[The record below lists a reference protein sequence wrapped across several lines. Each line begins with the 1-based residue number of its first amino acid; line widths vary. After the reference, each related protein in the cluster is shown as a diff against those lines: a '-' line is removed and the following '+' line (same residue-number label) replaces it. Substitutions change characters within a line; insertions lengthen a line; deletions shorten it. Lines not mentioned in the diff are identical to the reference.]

1 MARDRDDDQ
10 LHEEGEF
17 SLESIL
23 KEFGSGAAPEE
34 PEDGPEEEAASVP
47 EAVPEDEKGSDWRED
62 TVPFPV
68 RPRGEEPRPERAP
81 RREEPEKAPPEAPQA
96 APPAPAQPPEVRE
109 TPKILEFPGQTAQPE
124 PEPESLVAAGLDS
137 LRRRADEFAG
147 HMYEEASAAVA
158 PEVRKAEKL
167 IPGVDVEEKKA
178 PPPARERKP
187 RKKRPPAPDIPPAEL
202 AKRYGKGLK
211 GARGRCALVFLL
223 VAALFYMTLA
233 EIRPLPL
240 PAPLAGNAAWR
251 CYTLAGLQV
260 AAILLGFDGF
270 VQALIRPFQGCT
282 GMDTV
287 AALANLA
294 VLMDALTLPTMSDG
308 VIRRQPLCAV
318 AGLCLWCVLW
328 GNLQKRRGQRLAC
341 RTAAAVAEPYLVT
354 RDEGKWNNRGT
365 YVKWPGP
372 PAGFG
377 SQIQSLDGAERIYRY
392 LAPLILIAGVLFSLM
407 ASVGR
412 ERPEDLLWCL
422 GAILCAAT
430 PLSATLCFALPWRKL
445 SARLSKSGAALAGW
459 EGLTNTRGSANLLLT
474 DTDLFPPG
482 AVKLN
487 GVKIFGDVSID
498 KVIAVTATAI
508 RDSGSGLNKVF
519 YDLLRSQGALYRRG
533 EQFTTYEGGGV
544 SEVIRGEL
552 VLVGSA
558 PFMVLM
564 DVPLPQ
570 GLNVKNA
577 VFCAINGELAGIFAL
592 NYTLSGAAPLAI
604 DTLIHARVTP
614 VLATRDFNL
623 IPSMLRQRFKLPVEK
638 LEFPPVERR
647 RELSEEPQPHSDTLT
662 AVLCREGLGPYAE
675 AVVGS
680 RRLRSAVRL
689 SAALACLGSMVGAVL
704 AFYLTFVAAY
714 SSLTPMNLTVFLLM
728 WLVPAP
734 LISGWV
740 NRY

>member
-1 MARDRDDDQ
+1 MAKDRDDDRRQ
-10 LHEEGEF
+10 EDEF
-17 SLESIL
+17 SLDAIL
-23 KEFGSGAAPEE
+23 KEFGSGAPPEPEE
-34 PEDGPEEEAASVP
+34 PEEETASLSG
-47 EAVPEDEKGSDWRED
+47 ETPEDEKGSDWREN

-68 RPRGEEPRPERAP
+68 QPKGEAP
-81 RREEPEKAPPEAPQA
+81 GPEPEPALPPEAK
-96 APPAPAQPPEVRE
+96 E

-124 PEPESLVAAGLDS
+124 PEAEPENLVAAGLDS

-158 PEVRKAEKL
+158 PEVRRAEKL
-167 IPGVDVEEKKA
+167 IPGVDVEEQKA
-178 PPPARERKP
+178 PPPVRERKP

-211 GARGRCALVFLL
+211 GARGRCALVFIL

-233 EIRPLPL
+233 EVRPLPL
-240 PAPLAGNAAWR
+240 PAPLAGSAVWR
-251 CYTLAGLQV
+251 CYVLAGLQIV
-260 AAILLGFDGF
+260 AILLGFDGF
-270 VQALIRPFQGCT
+270 LQALIRPFQSRT

-294 VLMDALTLPTMSDG
+294 VLMGALTLPTLSEG
-308 VIRRQPLCAV
+308 VLQRQPLCAV

-365 YVKWPGP
+365 YAKWPGS

-377 SQIQSLDGAERIYRY
+377 SQIQGLDGAERIYRY
-392 LAPLILIAGVLFSLM
+392 LAPLILIAGVLFSIM

-412 ERPEDLLWCL
+412 ERPEDFLWCL

-459 EGLTNTRGSANLLLT
+459 EGLIHTTGSANLLLT
-474 DTDLFPPG
+474 DMDLFPPG

-498 KVIAVTATAI
+498 KVIAVTATVI

-519 YDLLRSQGALYRRG
+519 YDLLRSQGTLYRRG
-533 EQFTTYEGGGV
+533 EQFTAYEGGGA

-604 DTLIHARVTP
+604 DTLIRSRVTP

-647 RELSEEPQPHSDTLT
+647 RELSEESQPHSDVLT

-680 RRLRSAVRL
+680 RRLRVAVRL
-689 SAALACLGSMVGAVL
+689 SAALACLGSMVGAAL

-714 SSLTPMNLTVFLLM
+714 NSLTAANLTIFLLM

>member
-1 MARDRDDDQ
+1 MSDYRDDDQ
-10 LHEEGEF
+10 LNEEGQF

-23 KEFGSGAAPEE
+23 KEFGSGAPAEE
-34 PEDGPEEEAASVP
+34 PPAGPAQEEET
-47 EAVPEDEKGSDWRED
+47 DWRED

-68 RPRGEEPRPERAP
+68 RPKGEEVPQ
-81 RREEPEKAPPEAPQA
+81 EEPEEAPEEEEVPSPS
-96 APPAPAQPPEVRE
+96 PPPQPEKPREV
-109 TPKILEFPGQTAQPE
+109 PKVLEFPGQAVQPE
-124 PEPESLVAAGLDS
+124 PEAEPENPVAVGIDN

-147 HMYEEASAAVA
+147 HMYEEASAAVS

-167 IPGVDVEEKKA
+167 IPGVDVEEEKK
-178 PPPARERKP
+178 PSRPVRERKP
-187 RKKRPPAPDIPPAEL
+187 RKKRPPAPDVPPAEL

-233 EIRPLPL
+233 QTMSLPV
-240 PAPLAGNAAWR
+240 PEPLAGNAAWR
-251 CYTLAGLQV
+251 CYALAGLQ
-260 AAILLGFDGF
+260 ALAILLGYDGF
-270 VQALIRPFQGCT
+270 VQAIIRPFQGRT

-287 AALANLA
+287 MALGNLA
-294 VLMDALTLPTMSDG
+294 VLMDALTLPTLSEG
-308 VIRRQPLCAV
+308 HFQRQPLCAV
-318 AGLCLWCVLW
+318 AGLGLWCVLW

-341 RTAAAVAEPYLVT
+341 RTAASVSEPYLVT
-354 RDEGKWNNRGT
+354 RDEGKWNNRDT

-377 SQIQSLDGAERIYRY
+377 SQIQGLDGAERIYRY
-392 LAPLILIAGVLFSLM
+392 FAPLILIAGVLFALM

-412 ERPEDLLWCL
+412 KRPEEFLWCL
-422 GAILCAAT
+422 GAILCAAA

-459 EGLTNTRGSANLLLT
+459 EGLVSTTGNSNLLLT
-474 DTDLFPPG
+474 DADLFPPG

-498 KVIAVTATAI
+498 KVIAVTATVI
-508 RDSGSGLNKVF
+508 RDSGCGLNKVF

-533 EQFTTYEGGGV
+533 EQFTAYEGGGV
-544 SEVIRGEL
+544 SEVIRGEQ

-577 VFCAINGELAGIFAL
+577 VFCAIDGELAGIFAL
-592 NYTLSGAAPLAI
+592 NYNLTGAAPLAI
-604 DTLIHARVTP
+604 DTLIRARVTP
-614 VLATRDFNL
+614 VLATRDFNI

-638 LEFPPVERR
+638 LEFPSVERR
-647 RELSEEPQPHSDTLT
+647 RELSEEPQSHSDTLT
-662 AVLCREGLGPYAE
+662 AVLCREGIGPYAE
-675 AVVGS
+675 AVVGG
-680 RRLRSAVRL
+680 RRLRAAVRL
-689 SAALACLGSMVGAVL
+689 SAVLACLGSLVGAVL
-704 AFYLTFVAAY
+704 AFYLTFAAAY
-714 SSLTPMNLTVFLLM
+714 NALTPMNLTVFLLM

-740 NRY
+740 DRY